1 MTDLTAVGGWEA
13 KVSQVP
19 SEYQA
24 GQVISQWPL
33 AGKKLQ
39 KGKAVKLKVAAP
51 KLDAEVPD
59 LTGLDPETARDI
71 LAASGLNMKEYM
83 VQNGPSNQIQSSQ
96 PAQGQKLRS
105 GQTVT
110 VTVAP

>member
-1 MTDLTAVGGWEA
+1 MWSIWNTRFCHTLPRFFW
-13 KVSQVP
+13 
-19 SEYQA
+19 
-24 GQVISQWPL
+24 VIWF
-33 AGKKLQ
+33 
-39 KGKAVKLKVAAP
+39 KAVKLKVAAP